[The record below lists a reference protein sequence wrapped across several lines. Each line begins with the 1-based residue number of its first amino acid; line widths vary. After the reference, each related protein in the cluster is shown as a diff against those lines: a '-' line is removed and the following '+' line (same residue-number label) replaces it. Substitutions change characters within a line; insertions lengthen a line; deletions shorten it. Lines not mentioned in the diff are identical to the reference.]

1 MECTVSVRQTLKS
14 SCNKKNRNL
23 YHLPNSKNV
32 NTDGLINSIDIAE
45 KHLFRNKTESV
56 LSKTTK
62 ETIWNE
68 FLDLK
73 EQCGIINQISCKFDT
88 NVTSSTVYRTVNF
101 VNIKRLSYIYLITVQ
116 PPLNDRNGDTSLSSK
131 QL

>member
-14 SCNKKNRNL
+14 SCNKKIRNL

-45 KHLFRNKTESV
+45 KHLFRNKTENV

-68 FLDLK
+68 FPDLK
-73 EQCGIINQISCKFDT
+73 EQCGIIKFLVNLILT
-88 NVTSSTVYRTVNF
+88 LPHLQSIELST
-101 VNIKRLSYIYLITVQ
+101 LSI
-116 PPLNDRNGDTSLSSK
+116 
-131 QL
+131 